1 LLPTDLLAEAKMAR
15 RLQNRHAAD
24 RHASVA
30 DLALHVGAGNAAV
43 ERDQKVVEAMTLG
56 FGADSSGDLFH
67 RVRDSFVRA
76 RGLPYNAHCRVSGRT
91 RGGRPRATTLF
102 PSVLEGMER
111 GTRSPLPRA
120 GRAGA
125 RRRRETMNIEFIEAL
140 EEMAKEKGIPR
151 EDLYAAIRKGLA
163 AAFVEE
169 HGLDD
174 KDIDVEIDQ
183 HSGDITIRGQR
194 IDLAKFGRIATKKA
208 EETIRQEI
216 VQRRREIVHGLF
228 ASRVGE
234 VISGSIHRFEGK
246 SVWVNLGDAE
256 AILPEAER
264 IPGERYHAGDRLR
277 AYLVSVEETQG
288 DPRILLSRTRKEFV
302 AALMKL
308 EVPELEE
315 GVLVIRAIAREPG
328 RRSKVAVESLD
339 RNVDPVGTC
348 VGAGGAR
355 VRMVTRELSGE
366 KIDLVRWS
374 DDLVQLLKNGLE
386 PASVLSVELD
396 EGTRKAKVVVPDDE
410 LSLAIGKG
418 GQNVRLTAKLVGYD
432 IDVTSP
438 SESAAAA
445 AAAAETSV

>member
-1 LLPTDLLAEAKMAR
+1 
-15 RLQNRHAAD
+15 
-24 RHASVA
+24 
-30 DLALHVGAGNAAV
+30 
-43 ERDQKVVEAMTLG
+43 
-56 FGADSSGDLFH
+56 
-67 RVRDSFVRA
+67 
-76 RGLPYNAHCRVSGRT
+76 
-91 RGGRPRATTLF
+91 
-102 PSVLEGMER
+102 
-111 GTRSPLPRA
+111 
-120 GRAGA
+120 
-125 RRRRETMNIEFIEAL
+125 MNIEFIEAL
-140 EEMAKEKGIPR
+140 EEMAKDKGIPR

-163 AAFVEE
+163 AAFAEE
-169 HGLDD
+169 NGLAEDET
-174 KDIDVEIDQ
+174 IDVTIDQ

-216 VQRRREIVHGLF
+216 VQRRREIVHNLF

-234 VISGSIHRFEGK
+234 IISGSIHRFEGK
-246 SVWVNLGDAE
+246 GVWVNLGEAE

-264 IPGERYHAGDRLR
+264 IPGERYHAGERLR

-288 DPRILLSRTRKEFV
+288 DPRILLSRARKEFV

-308 EVPELEE
+308 EVPEIEE

-374 DDLVQLLKNGLE
+374 EDPVQLLKNGLE
-386 PASVLSVELD
+386 PASVLSVDFDAER
-396 EGTRKAKVVVPDDE
+396 RKAKVLVPDDE

-418 GQNVRLTAKLVGYD
+418 GQNVRLTAKLLGID

-445 AAAAETSV
+445 AAAAPAETPNE